1 MQDAGREKRVEPLTE
16 RSRSQSTDE
25 RMEAT
30 MNKRIL
36 QGMRAGAFCAAL
48 AGAATGQ
55 MMSAMAAD
63 DSADAK
69 SSPIR
74 AGGETTPPAAPAD
87 AKSDSDSKT
96 SAKNESEEKTTASSS
111 KTAKHAK
118 STTEKKSTQ
127 HAAKSTGDK
136 SATADEK
143 AFRQALRGC
152 ATQQEQSQ
160 RDNCLDEAIDK
171 FQRS

>member
-1 MQDAGREKRVEPLTE
+1 
-16 RSRSQSTDE
+16 
-25 RMEAT
+25 MEAM

-36 QGMRAGAFCAAL
+36 QGMLAGAFCAAL

-63 DSADAK
+63 DPADAK
-69 SSPIR
+69 SSPTR
-74 AGGETTPPAAPAD
+74 AGGDTTPPPAPAD
-87 AKSDSDSKT
+87 AKSNSESK
-96 SAKNESEEKTTASSS
+96 SIAKNELEDKSTASSS

-118 STTEKKSTQ
+118 SATEKKSTQ
-127 HAAKSTGDK
+127 HVAKSTGDK

-160 RDNCLDEAIDK
+160 RDNCLDEAIEK
-171 FQRS
+171 FQRG

>member
-1 MQDAGREKRVEPLTE
+1 
-16 RSRSQSTDE
+16 
-25 RMEAT
+25 

-55 MMSAMAAD
+55 TMAAMAAD
-63 DSADAK
+63 DPGDAK
-69 SSPIR
+69 SSPTR
-74 AGGETTPPAAPAD
+74 AGGDTTPPPAPAD
-87 AKSDSDSKT
+87 AKNESDKKAT
-96 SAKNESEEKTTASSS
+96 AKNDSEKKTTAKSESENKTTASSS
-111 KTAKHAK
+111 KAAKHAK
-118 STTEKKSTQ
+118 SATEKKSAQ
-127 HAAKSTGDK
+127 HVAKSTGDT

-152 ATQQEQSQ
+152 ATQQDQSQ

-171 FQRS
+171 FQRG